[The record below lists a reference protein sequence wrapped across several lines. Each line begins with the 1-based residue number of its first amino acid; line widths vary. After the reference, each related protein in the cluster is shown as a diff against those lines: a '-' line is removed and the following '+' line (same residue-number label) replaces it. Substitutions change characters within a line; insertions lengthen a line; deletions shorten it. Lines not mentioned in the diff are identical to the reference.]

1 MIVTTTTIPER
12 GCGCCGHAH
21 PDLAT
26 AIREQRCMICLTAG
40 DGPLVRVRI
49 IRRADAA
56 RRRALVCEG
65 CVPKAPPRYAVLRL
79 IDGEAA

>member
-1 MIVTTTTIPER
+1 MIMATTIPGR

-21 PDLAT
+21 IDLVT

-40 DGPLVRVRI
+40 DGPLIRVRV
-49 IRRADAA
+49 IRRADGA

-65 CVPKAPPRYAVLRL
+65 CGPKAPARYAVLRV
-79 IDGEAA
+79 IDGGAA